1 MIRHEAEP
9 FTVALKKMTES
20 SAFLTLY
27 KNNFRAACSYSTFAY
42 KTKHVPLKNPR
53 LSNLYVYMMYKYIQR
68 RPESKVILGAI
79 LKCQAVVQQ
88 NTQFIR
94 SNRKAF
100 NDKTLGGVNNLAR

>member
-1 MIRHEAEP
+1 
-9 FTVALKKMTES
+9 
-20 SAFLTLY
+20 
-27 KNNFRAACSYSTFAY
+27 
-42 KTKHVPLKNPR
+42 
-53 LSNLYVYMMYKYIQR
+53 MYKYIQR